1 MRHAALLMLFLVSA
15 CGAPSSDSTAS
26 PSALPSEQAT
36 AEPTTSAPP
45 TSALD
50 MLECDG
56 PPSEVGGEGP
66 GLADRGGASP
76 DAALGGF
83 LSTTPFVIPRSGYE
97 PLGQSGERHAY
108 DYRADGDAKVVV
120 VISPRFADMVGAR
133 YGADELRTCPE
144 AEFGSAAEFN
154 DERRVWTHESSG
166 LILTD
171 IPGPGHCGWESARML
186 HLEIDGV
193 LASQYLRDPAGV
205 FAGLEL
211 LETYDEGVDLPDDAT
226 FSGYRTDEGL
236 ELWFTESDRA
246 AYVVTPDGVERWPR
260 AREPIGCS

>member
-1 MRHAALLMLFLVSA
+1 ML
-15 CGAPSSDSTAS
+15 G
-26 PSALPSEQAT
+26 
-36 AEPTTSAPP
+36 
-45 TSALD
+45 
-50 MLECDG
+50 CDG
-56 PPSEVGGEGP
+56 SPSEVGGEGP
-66 GLADRGGASP
+66 GLADGGGASP
-76 DAALGGF
+76 DAALGAF

-97 PLGQSGERHAY
+97 PLGQSGERYAY
-108 DYRADGDAKVVV
+108 GYRAEGKVKVVV

-133 YGADELRTCPE
+133 YSADELRTCAE

-154 DERRVWTHESSG
+154 DERRVWTHESTG

-171 IPGPGHCGWESARML
+171 IAGPGHCGWESARIL

-193 LASQYLRDPAGV
+193 LAGQYLRDPAGI
-205 FAGLEL
+205 FAGLDL
-211 LETYDEGVDLPDDAT
+211 LEIYDDENVKLPDEAT

-260 AREPIGCS
+260 ARKPIGCS